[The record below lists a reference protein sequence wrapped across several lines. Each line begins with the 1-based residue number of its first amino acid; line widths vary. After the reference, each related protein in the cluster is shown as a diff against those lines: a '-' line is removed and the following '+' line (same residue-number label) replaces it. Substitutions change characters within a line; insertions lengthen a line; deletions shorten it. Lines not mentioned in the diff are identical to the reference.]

1 MKFTFAF
8 NSRDT
13 YLYYRAGW
21 RVKRTLLI
29 TAARAAKLAIKD
41 TNRAFSKV
49 DPLGGFDWSC
59 PDASARDRFFPAYY
73 PLRQA
78 HLDIIKCRAR
88 VEEHQSELYAARHVA
103 AAQMNM
109 GWDPR

>member
-29 TAARAAKLAIKD
+29 TAVRAAKLAIKD

-49 DPLGGFDWSC
+49 DPVGRLAWRTGAD
-59 PDASARDRFFPAYY
+59 RDIYFTAYY
-73 PLRQA
+73 PLRRA